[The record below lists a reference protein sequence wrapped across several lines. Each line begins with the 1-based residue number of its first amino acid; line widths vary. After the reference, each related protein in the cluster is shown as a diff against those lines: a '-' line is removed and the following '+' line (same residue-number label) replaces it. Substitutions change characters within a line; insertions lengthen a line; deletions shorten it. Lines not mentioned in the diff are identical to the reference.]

1 MKTEFEQILEKVPY
15 IQIYATQVRD
25 EMDDEGRLTYSISV
39 QTNSNNSVDDAI
51 AMLGRLCMIDPA
63 TYYKAMYLVVQEAE
77 NVIKVYKPKDSP
89 NENS

>member
-1 MKTEFEQILEKVPY
+1 M
-15 IQIYATQVRD
+15 
-25 EMDDEGRLTYSISV
+25 
-39 QTNSNNSVDDAI
+39 DDAI